1 MKGNYIMLS
10 FNVRGD
16 DVDITNEVR
25 QTIGSQIEQ
34 INTELAD
41 GVSAVAHVN
50 LVSYSNR
57 LIKAEITIIFPF
69 LLLRGEATT
78 NAITTSISNAVDQIM
93 GQIERYRTNVNQ
105 HAQRSNHSNLFRDK
119 ESPVVTLDVVR
130 KKRIPLKQMDSETA
144 ILQMNLLNHDFY
156 IYKDINDETINIIY
170 RRNDGHYGLITTES

>member
-1 MKGNYIMLS
+1 MLT

-16 DVDITNEVR
+16 DVDVTDQVR
-25 QTIGSQIEQ
+25 QTIGDQIDQ

-50 LVSYSNR
+50 LVSYPNQ

-78 NAITTSISNAVDQIM
+78 NLLDTSVKNAVEQIM
-93 GQIERYRTNVNQ
+93 SQIHRYRENVNE
-105 HAQRSNHSNLFRDK
+105 HAEQSGHPKLFQEK
-119 ESPVVTLDVVR
+119 ASPAVMLDVVR

-156 IYKDINDETINIIY
+156 IYKDINNETINIIY
-170 RRNDGHYGLITTES
+170 RRNDGHYGQITTES